1 MHGVGKQGT
10 NRDINRKT
18 ESRGKKC
25 FSLFHFIEGYNIEWK
40 IFIIMSIINVI
51 VNERIQKTPTLSSK
65 KLMNKLS

>member
-25 FSLFHFIEGYNIEWK
+25 FSLLYFKEGYNVEWK
-40 IFIIMSIINVI
+40 IFIIMSIVNVI
-51 VNERIQKTPTLSSK
+51 VNERTQKTPTLSFK

>member
-10 NRDINRKT
+10 NRDINRKR
-18 ESRGKKC
+18 ESRGKKY

-40 IFIIMSIINVI
+40 IFIIMSIVNVI
-51 VNERIQKTPTLSSK
+51 VNERTQKTPPLSSK